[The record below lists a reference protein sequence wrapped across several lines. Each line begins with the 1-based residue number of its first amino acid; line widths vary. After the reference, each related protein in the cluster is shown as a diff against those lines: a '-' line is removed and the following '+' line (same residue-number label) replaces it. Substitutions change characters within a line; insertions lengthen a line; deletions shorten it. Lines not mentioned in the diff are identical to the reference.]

1 MSDIASIIQVARPEN
16 NNLEKRAVS
25 VDETDLRTLAQKFE
39 SAFVAEMLK
48 HSGLGQMRDGFN
60 GGAGEAQFSGFLVQ
74 EYADQISRTGR
85 LGLADQ
91 IYKSLLQRAKS

>member
-1 MSDIASIIQVARPEN
+1 MVDISGIAQIAPMIDPPVTVVASDGGQ
-16 NNLEKRAVS
+16 
-25 VDETDLRTLAQKFE
+25 DLRALAEKFE

-48 HSGLGQMRDGFN
+48 HSGLGQMPDAFN
-60 GGAGEAQFSGFLVQ
+60 GGAGEARFSGFLIQ

-91 IYKSLLQRAKS
+91 IYKSLLERVQP